1 MLMLGDAVTGE
12 EAYRV
17 GLVNKAVSKDK
28 VLQEALAVAK
38 RLAEKPKVA
47 VSLIKT
53 AINNGVDMPLAAGI
67 SFENECFTVA
77 YVSDDGREGMAA
89 FAEKRKPIYKGQ

>member
-1 MLMLGDAVTGE
+1 ME
-12 EAYRV
+12 EAM
-17 GLVNKAVSKDK
+17 
-28 VLQEALAVAK
+28 AVAK

-53 AINNGVDMPLAAGI
+53 AINNGVDMALPAAI

-77 YVSDDGREGMAA
+77 YVSEDGREGMAA